1 MALTVVLGV
10 DVIVG
15 VSFTLLTV
23 MVKDCVSTAPAA
35 SVAFNTTLWVPTSA
49 LVGVPDKTPVFALKE
64 SHDGFVGVDKVTVS
78 PISTSFATKV

>member
-23 MVKDCVSTAPAA
+23 IVKDCVSTAPAA
-35 SVAFNTTLWVPTSA
+35 SVAFNTLCVPTI
-49 LVGVPDKTPVFALKE
+49 LFGVPDKTPVFALKITK
-64 SHDGFVGVDKVTVS
+64 KVCGCREW
-78 PISTSFATKV
+78 